1 MKRRLVKLKGS
12 DVKPSRE
19 LNWRLN
25 GLGLPNKR
33 DSEPS
38 PSRRLV
44 RKKRPD
50 AELRLRRL
58 PEFKLR
64 RLLLRRKLKPEESRR
79 SGSLQGRKLRDKNKR
94 ESLS

>member
-1 MKRRLVKLKGS
+1 M
-12 DVKPSRE
+12 
-19 LNWRLN
+19 
-25 GLGLPNKR
+25 
-33 DSEPS
+33 
-38 PSRRLV
+38 

-50 AELRLRRL
+50 AGLRLRRL

-79 SGSLQGRKLRDKNKR
+79 NGNLQGRKLRDKNKR